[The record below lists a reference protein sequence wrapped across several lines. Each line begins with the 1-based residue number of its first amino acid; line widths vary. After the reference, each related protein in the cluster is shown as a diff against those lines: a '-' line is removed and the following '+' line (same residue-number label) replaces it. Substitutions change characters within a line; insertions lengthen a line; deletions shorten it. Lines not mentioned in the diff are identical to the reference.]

1 MYASIEVD
9 SAHWKNRGDDTM
21 IDSRKIGAYISKLR
35 KEKDLTQVELADKL
49 NISHQAISKW
59 ERGESLPDITSIP
72 VIAHVFDV
80 SIDLLMNAG
89 VDKMDHSKQLG
100 KIVQHLLEDKPE
112 EVAHLINSGS
122 AQVNELVDIA
132 PIIKSS
138 QLSKVSKKMNTNVW
152 DVDSI
157 VHLAPFLQTEALD
170 EIVIEA
176 AKKQSIVS

>member
-1 MYASIEVD
+1 
-9 SAHWKNRGDDTM
+9 
-21 IDSRKIGAYISKLR
+21 
-35 KEKDLTQVELADKL
+35 
-49 NISHQAISKW
+49 
-59 ERGESLPDITSIP
+59 
-72 VIAHVFDV
+72 
-80 SIDLLMNAG
+80 MNAG

-100 KIVQHLLEDKPE
+100 KIVQHLSEDKPE

-138 QLSKVSKKMNTNVW
+138 QLSKVSEKMNTNVW
-152 DVDSI
+152 DIDSI

-176 AKKQSIVS
+176 AKKAIN